1 MQQDSDIIRFSTED
15 FPEPDRVAIVREQF
29 GRSFF
34 GIDIEPLPDVGFLS
48 DITIGSLA
56 GASLSLNAGGGGD
69 RQVTLRH
76 RTFWTRGSCR

>member
-1 MQQDSDIIRFSTED
+1 MQQNSDIIRFSTED

-48 DITIGSLA
+48 DITIRSLA
-56 GASLSLNAGGGGD
+56 GASLSLNVGGG

-76 RTFWTRGSCR
+76 PTFWTRGSCR